1 MRKVLVFGLLMLG
14 ASSLPGCALHT
25 ATSGRVVVSDGRNA
39 VDVRFSERDR
49 AIIEQYY
56 AKQKP
61 KKAPPG
67 LAKRESLPP
76 GLGKR
81 DRLPPGL
88 QTRGLPGDLA
98 ARLSPV
104 PADYVRLV
112 IGADVVLMNRNT
124 RVMVDIIYGVAG

>member
-1 MRKVLVFGLLMLG
+1 MRKFLVVGLLALG
-14 ASSLPGCALHT
+14 AGWLPGCALDT
-25 ATSGRVVVSDGRNA
+25 VTSGRVVVSNGRNS

-49 AIIEQYY
+49 AIIEQYF

-88 QTRGLPGDLA
+88 RARGLPGDLT
-98 ARLSPV
+98 ARLLPV

-124 RVMVDIIYGVAG
+124 RVMVDIIRGVAG